1 MIYFTKISLIL
12 RLRETDMKKIL
23 KAILSI
29 ILGIVLLAIIVVMA
43 YLGIIYNEVNTEIK
57 AGKIEKTVDSI
68 RERNTYVKKEKI
80 DKLYLKAVV
89 AAEDRR
95 YYSHGAV
102 DFIGFS
108 RAMYN
113 NIISLKLKEGGSSIT
128 QQLSKNIFLD
138 QKTELE
144 RKIKELFYA
153 IELEKRYSKDDILEL
168 YVNTSYFG
176 AGYYGIG
183 PATKGYYDKTPEK
196 LNLNEIAFLAGV
208 PNAPSVYNPYEHY
221 ELALQRRNIVLR
233 KMVYNGDITQ
243 EEALSVYNEK
253 LNVKERNDD

>member
-1 MIYFTKISLIL
+1 MRKF
-12 RLRETDMKKIL
+12 L
-23 KAILSI
+23 KGILSI
-29 ILGIVLLAIIVVMA
+29 ILGIIILAIIVVLA

-57 AGKIEKTVDSI
+57 AGKIEKTVEGI
-68 RERNTYVKKEKI
+68 RSRITYIKKEKI
-80 DKLYLKAVV
+80 DELYLKAVI

-102 DFIGFS
+102 DVVGFS

-113 NIISLKLKEGGSSIT
+113 NIISMKLKEGGSTIT

-138 QKTELE
+138 QRAEID
-144 RKIKELFYA
+144 RKIKELFYS
-153 IELEKRYSKDDILEL
+153 IELEKKYSKDDILEL

-196 LNLNEIAFLAGV
+196 LSLNEAAFLAGV

-221 ELALQRRNIVLR
+221 DLAVQRRNIVLK
-233 KMVYNGDITQ
+233 KMVFNGDITQ
-243 EEALSVYNEK
+243 QEAIIVYNER
-253 LNVKERNDD
+253 LNVKERDND

>member
-1 MIYFTKISLIL
+1 MRRIIKGILTIICVIFLICV
-12 RLRETDMKKIL
+12 I
-23 KAILSI
+23 
-29 ILGIVLLAIIVVMA
+29 GIVA

-57 AGKIEKTVDSI
+57 TGKIEKTVDSI

-102 DFIGFS
+102 DIMGFS

>member
-1 MIYFTKISLIL
+1 MRKF
-12 RLRETDMKKIL
+12 L
-23 KAILSI
+23 KGILSI
-29 ILGIVLLAIIVVMA
+29 ILGIIILAIIVVLA

-57 AGKIEKTVDSI
+57 AGKIEKTVEGI
-68 RERNTYVKKEKI
+68 RSRNTYVKKEKI
-80 DKLYLKAVV
+80 DELYLKAVI

-102 DFIGFS
+102 DVVGFS

-113 NIISLKLKEGGSSIT
+113 NIISMKLKEGGSTIT

-138 QKTELE
+138 QRAEID
-144 RKIKELFYA
+144 RKIKELFYS
-153 IELEKRYSKDDILEL
+153 IELEKKYSKDDILEL

-196 LNLNEIAFLAGV
+196 LSLNEAAFLAGV

-221 ELALQRRNIVLR
+221 DLAVQRRNIVLK
-233 KMVYNGDITQ
+233 KMVFNGDIIQQ
-243 EEALSVYNEK
+243 EAIIVYNER
-253 LNVKERNDD
+253 LNVKERDND

>member
-1 MIYFTKISLIL
+1 MRRIIKGIL
-12 RLRETDMKKIL
+12 T
-23 KAILSI
+23 I
-29 ILGIVLLAIIVVMA
+29 IGVIFIIGVIGIAS

-57 AGKIEKTVDSI
+57 AGKIEKTVNSI
-68 RERNTYVKKEKI
+68 RERNTYVKKENI

-176 AGYYGIG
+176 AGYY
-183 PATKGYYDKTPEK
+183 DKTPEK

-253 LNVKERNDD
+253 LNVKEKNDD

>member
-1 MIYFTKISLIL
+1 MRRIIKGILTIIGIIFLICV
-12 RLRETDMKKIL
+12 I
-23 KAILSI
+23 
-29 ILGIVLLAIIVVMA
+29 GIVA

-57 AGKIEKTVDSI
+57 AGKIKKTVDSI

-102 DFIGFS
+102 DIMGFS

>member
-1 MIYFTKISLIL
+1 MRKF
-12 RLRETDMKKIL
+12 L
-23 KAILSI
+23 KGILSI
-29 ILGIVLLAIIVVMA
+29 ILGIIILAIIVVLA

-57 AGKIEKTVDSI
+57 AGKIEKTVEGI
-68 RERNTYVKKEKI
+68 RSRNTYVKKEKI
-80 DKLYLKAVV
+80 DELYLKAVI

-102 DFIGFS
+102 DVVGFS

-113 NIISLKLKEGGSSIT
+113 NIISMKLKEGGSTIT

-138 QKTELE
+138 QRAEID
-144 RKIKELFYA
+144 RKIKEVFYS
-153 IELEKRYSKDDILEL
+153 IELEKKYSKDDILEL

-196 LNLNEIAFLAGV
+196 LSLNEAAFLAGV

-221 ELALQRRNIVLR
+221 DLAVQRRNIVLK
-233 KMVYNGDITQ
+233 KMVFNGDITQ
-243 EEALSVYNEK
+243 QEAIIVYNER
-253 LNVKERNDD
+253 LNVKERDND

>member
-1 MIYFTKISLIL
+1 MRKF
-12 RLRETDMKKIL
+12 L
-23 KAILSI
+23 KGILSI
-29 ILGIVLLAIIVVMA
+29 ILGIIILAIIVVLA

-57 AGKIEKTVDSI
+57 AGKIEKTVEGI
-68 RERNTYVKKEKI
+68 RSRNTYIKKEKI
-80 DKLYLKAVV
+80 DELYLKAVI

-102 DFIGFS
+102 DVVGFS

-113 NIISLKLKEGGSSIT
+113 NIISMKLKEGGSTIT

-138 QKTELE
+138 QRTEID
-144 RKIKELFYA
+144 RKIKELFYS
-153 IELEKRYSKDDILEL
+153 IELEKKYSKDDILEL

-196 LNLNEIAFLAGV
+196 LSLNEAAFLAGV

-221 ELALQRRNIVLR
+221 DLAVQRRNIVLK
-233 KMVYNGDITQ
+233 KMVFNGDITQ
-243 EEALSVYNEK
+243 QEAIIVYNER
-253 LNVKERNDD
+253 LNVKERDND

>member
-1 MIYFTKISLIL
+1 MRRIIKGILTIICVIFLICV
-12 RLRETDMKKIL
+12 I
-23 KAILSI
+23 
-29 ILGIVLLAIIVVMA
+29 GIAS

-57 AGKIEKTVDSI
+57 AGKIEKTVNSI
-68 RERNTYVKKEKI
+68 RERNTYVKKENI

-102 DFIGFS
+102 DIMGFS

>member
-1 MIYFTKISLIL
+1 MRKF
-12 RLRETDMKKIL
+12 L
-23 KAILSI
+23 KGILSI
-29 ILGIVLLAIIVVMA
+29 ILGIIILTIIVVLA

-57 AGKIEKTVDSI
+57 AGKIEKTVEGI
-68 RERNTYVKKEKI
+68 RSRNTYIKKEKI
-80 DKLYLKAVV
+80 DELYLKAVI

-102 DFIGFS
+102 DVVGFS

-113 NIISLKLKEGGSSIT
+113 NIISMKLKEGGSTIT

-138 QKTELE
+138 QRAEID
-144 RKIKELFYA
+144 RKIKELFYS
-153 IELEKRYSKDDILEL
+153 IELEKKYSKDDILEL

-196 LNLNEIAFLAGV
+196 LSLNEAAFLAGV

-221 ELALQRRNIVLR
+221 DLAVQRRNIVLK
-233 KMVYNGDITQ
+233 KMVFNGDITQ
-243 EEALSVYNEK
+243 QEAIIVYNER
-253 LNVKERNDD
+253 LNVKERDND

>member
-1 MIYFTKISLIL
+1 MTKSLKICKIYKVHG
-12 RLRETDMKKIL
+12 
-23 KAILSI
+23 
-29 ILGIVLLAIIVVMA
+29 GIRSRA
-43 YLGIIYNEVNTEIK
+43 
-57 AGKIEKTVDSI
+57 
-68 RERNTYVKKEKI
+68 TYVKKEKI

-95 YYSHGAV
+95 FYNHGAI
-102 DFIGFS
+102 DIIGFS

>member
-1 MIYFTKISLIL
+1 MRKF
-12 RLRETDMKKIL
+12 L
-23 KAILSI
+23 KGILSI
-29 ILGIVLLAIIVVMA
+29 ILGIIILAIIVVLA
-43 YLGIIYNEVNTEIK
+43 YLGIIYNKVNTEIK
-57 AGKIEKTVDSI
+57 AGKIEKTVEGI
-68 RERNTYVKKEKI
+68 RSRNTYVKKEKI
-80 DKLYLKAVV
+80 DELYLKAVI

-102 DFIGFS
+102 DVVGFS

-113 NIISLKLKEGGSSIT
+113 NIISMKLKEGGSTIT

-138 QKTELE
+138 QRAEID
-144 RKIKELFYA
+144 RKIKELFYS
-153 IELEKRYSKDDILEL
+153 IELEKKYSKDDILEL

-196 LNLNEIAFLAGV
+196 LSLNEAAFLAGV

-221 ELALQRRNIVLR
+221 DLAVQRRNIVLK
-233 KMVYNGDITQ
+233 KMVFNGDITQ
-243 EEALSVYNEK
+243 QEAIIVYNER
-253 LNVKERNDD
+253 LNVKERDND

>member
-1 MIYFTKISLIL
+1 MRKF
-12 RLRETDMKKIL
+12 L
-23 KAILSI
+23 KGILSI
-29 ILGIVLLAIIVVMA
+29 ILGIIILAIIVVLA

-57 AGKIEKTVDSI
+57 AGKIEKTVEGI
-68 RERNTYVKKEKI
+68 RSRNTYVKKEKI
-80 DKLYLKAVV
+80 DELYLKAVI

-102 DFIGFS
+102 DVVGFS

-113 NIISLKLKEGGSSIT
+113 NIISMKLKEGGSTIT

-138 QKTELE
+138 QRAEID
-144 RKIKELFYA
+144 RKIKELFYS
-153 IELEKRYSKDDILEL
+153 IELEKKYSKDDILEL

-196 LNLNEIAFLAGV
+196 LSLNEAAFLAGV

-221 ELALQRRNIVLR
+221 DLAVQRRNIALK
-233 KMVYNGDITQ
+233 KMVFNGDITQ
-243 EEALSVYNEK
+243 QEAIIVYNER
-253 LNVKERNDD
+253 LNVKERDND

>member
-1 MIYFTKISLIL
+1 MRKF
-12 RLRETDMKKIL
+12 L
-23 KAILSI
+23 KGILSI
-29 ILGIVLLAIIVVMA
+29 ILGIIILAIIVVLA

-57 AGKIEKTVDSI
+57 AGKIEKTVEGI
-68 RERNTYVKKEKI
+68 RSRNTYVKKDKI
-80 DKLYLKAVV
+80 DELYLKAVI

-102 DFIGFS
+102 DVVGFS

-113 NIISLKLKEGGSSIT
+113 NIISMKLKEGGSTIT

-138 QKTELE
+138 QRAEID
-144 RKIKELFYA
+144 RKIKELFYS
-153 IELEKRYSKDDILEL
+153 IELEKKYSKDDILEL

-196 LNLNEIAFLAGV
+196 LSLNEAAFLAGV

-221 ELALQRRNIVLR
+221 DLAVQRRNIVLK
-233 KMVYNGDITQ
+233 KMVFNGDITQ
-243 EEALSVYNEK
+243 QEAIIVYNER
-253 LNVKERNDD
+253 LNVKERDND

>member
-1 MIYFTKISLIL
+1 MRKF
-12 RLRETDMKKIL
+12 L
-23 KAILSI
+23 KGILSI
-29 ILGIVLLAIIVVMA
+29 ILGIIILAIIVVLA

-57 AGKIEKTVDSI
+57 AGKIEKTVEGI
-68 RERNTYVKKEKI
+68 RSRNTYVKKDKI
-80 DKLYLKAVV
+80 DELYLKAVI

-102 DFIGFS
+102 DVVGFS

-113 NIISLKLKEGGSSIT
+113 NIISMKLKEGGSTIT

-138 QKTELE
+138 QRAEID
-144 RKIKELFYA
+144 RKIKELFYS
-153 IELEKRYSKDDILEL
+153 IELEKKYSKDDILEL

-196 LNLNEIAFLAGV
+196 LSLNEAAFLAGV

-221 ELALQRRNIVLR
+221 DLAVQRRNIVLK
-233 KMVYNGDITQ
+233 KMVFNGGITQ
-243 EEALSVYNEK
+243 QEAIIVYNER
-253 LNVKERNDD
+253 LNVKERDND

>member
-1 MIYFTKISLIL
+1 MRKF
-12 RLRETDMKKIL
+12 L
-23 KAILSI
+23 KGILSI
-29 ILGIVLLAIIVVMA
+29 ILGIIILAIIVVLA

-57 AGKIEKTVDSI
+57 AGKIEKTVEGI
-68 RERNTYVKKEKI
+68 RSRNTYVKKEKI
-80 DKLYLKAVV
+80 DELYLKAVI

-102 DFIGFS
+102 DVVGFS

-113 NIISLKLKEGGSSIT
+113 NIISMKLKEGGSTIT

-138 QKTELE
+138 QRAEID
-144 RKIKELFYA
+144 RKIKELFYS
-153 IELEKRYSKDDILEL
+153 IELEKKYSKDDILEL

-183 PATKGYYDKTPEK
+183 PATKGLYYDKTTEK
-196 LNLNEIAFLAGV
+196 LSLYEAAFLAGV

-221 ELALQRRNIVLR
+221 DLAVQRRNIVLK
-233 KMVYNGDITQ
+233 KMVFNGDITQ
-243 EEALSVYNEK
+243 QEAIIVYNER
-253 LNVKERNDD
+253 LNVKERDND

>member
-1 MIYFTKISLIL
+1 MRKF
-12 RLRETDMKKIL
+12 L
-23 KAILSI
+23 KGILSI
-29 ILGIVLLAIIVVMA
+29 ILGIIILAIIVVLA

-57 AGKIEKTVDSI
+57 AGKIEKTVEGI
-68 RERNTYVKKEKI
+68 RSRNTYVKKEKI
-80 DKLYLKAVV
+80 DELYLKAVI

-102 DFIGFS
+102 DVVGFS

-113 NIISLKLKEGGSSIT
+113 NIISMKLKEGGSTIT

-138 QKTELE
+138 QRAEID
-144 RKIKELFYA
+144 RKIKELFYS
-153 IELEKRYSKDDILEL
+153 IELEKKYSKDDILEL

-196 LNLNEIAFLAGV
+196 LSLNEAAFLAGV
-208 PNAPSVYNPYEHY
+208 PNAPSAYNPYEHY
-221 ELALQRRNIVLR
+221 DLAVQRRNIVLK
-233 KMVYNGDITQ
+233 KMVFNGNITQ
-243 EEALSVYNEK
+243 QEAIIVYNER
-253 LNVKERNDD
+253 LNVKERDND

>member
-1 MIYFTKISLIL
+1 MRKF
-12 RLRETDMKKIL
+12 L
-23 KAILSI
+23 KGILSI
-29 ILGIVLLAIIVVMA
+29 ILGIIILAIIVVLA

-57 AGKIEKTVDSI
+57 AGKIEKTVEGI
-68 RERNTYVKKEKI
+68 RSRNTYVKKEKI
-80 DKLYLKAVV
+80 DELYLKAVI

-102 DFIGFS
+102 DVVGFS

-113 NIISLKLKEGGSSIT
+113 NIISMKLKEGGSTIT

-138 QKTELE
+138 QRAEID
-144 RKIKELFYA
+144 RKIKELFYS
-153 IELEKRYSKDDILEL
+153 IELEKKYSKDDILEL

-196 LNLNEIAFLAGV
+196 LSLNEAAFLAGV
-208 PNAPSVYNPYEHY
+208 PKAPSVYNPYEHY
-221 ELALQRRNIVLR
+221 DLAVQRRNIVLK
-233 KMVYNGDITQ
+233 KMVFNGDITQ
-243 EEALSVYNEK
+243 QEAIIVYNER
-253 LNVKERNDD
+253 LNVKERDND

>member
-1 MIYFTKISLIL
+1 MRKF
-12 RLRETDMKKIL
+12 L
-23 KAILSI
+23 KGILSI
-29 ILGIVLLAIIVVMA
+29 ILVIIILAIIVVLA

-57 AGKIEKTVDSI
+57 AGKIEKTVEGI
-68 RERNTYVKKEKI
+68 RSRNTYVKKEKI
-80 DKLYLKAVV
+80 DELYLKAVI

-102 DFIGFS
+102 DVVGFS

-113 NIISLKLKEGGSSIT
+113 NIISMKLKEGGSTIT

-138 QKTELE
+138 QRAEID
-144 RKIKELFYA
+144 RKIKELFYS
-153 IELEKRYSKDDILEL
+153 IELEKKYSKDDILEL

-196 LNLNEIAFLAGV
+196 LSLNEAAFLAGV

-221 ELALQRRNIVLR
+221 DLAVQRRNIVLK
-233 KMVYNGDITQ
+233 KMVFNGDITQ
-243 EEALSVYNEK
+243 QEAIIVYNER
-253 LNVKERNDD
+253 LNVKERDND

>member
-1 MIYFTKISLIL
+1 MRKF
-12 RLRETDMKKIL
+12 L
-23 KAILSI
+23 KGILSI
-29 ILGIVLLAIIVVMA
+29 ILGIIILAIIVVLA

-57 AGKIEKTVDSI
+57 AGKIEKTVEGI
-68 RERNTYVKKEKI
+68 RSRNTYIKKEKI
-80 DKLYLKAVV
+80 DELYLKAVI

-102 DFIGFS
+102 DVVGFS

-113 NIISLKLKEGGSSIT
+113 NIISMKLKEGGSTIT

-138 QKTELE
+138 QRAEID
-144 RKIKELFYA
+144 RKIKELFYS
-153 IELEKRYSKDDILEL
+153 IELEKKYSKDDILEL

-196 LNLNEIAFLAGV
+196 LSLNEAAFLAGV

-221 ELALQRRNIVLR
+221 DLAVQRRNIVLK
-233 KMVYNGDITQ
+233 KMVFNGDITQ
-243 EEALSVYNEK
+243 QEAIIVYNER
-253 LNVKERNDD
+253 LNVKERDND

>member
-1 MIYFTKISLIL
+1 MRRIIKGILTIIFVIFLICV
-12 RLRETDMKKIL
+12 I
-23 KAILSI
+23 
-29 ILGIVLLAIIVVMA
+29 GIVA

-95 YYSHGAV
+95 YYSHGAL
-102 DFIGFS
+102 DFIVFS
-108 RAMYN
+108 KAMYN

-243 EEALSVYNEK
+243 EEAIIVYNER
-253 LNVKERNDD
+253 LNVKERDND

>member
-1 MIYFTKISLIL
+1 MRKF
-12 RLRETDMKKIL
+12 L
-23 KAILSI
+23 KGILSI
-29 ILGIVLLAIIVVMA
+29 ILGIIILAIIVVLA

-57 AGKIEKTVDSI
+57 AGKIEKTVEGI
-68 RERNTYVKKEKI
+68 RSRNTYVKKDKI
-80 DKLYLKAVV
+80 DELYLKAVI

-102 DFIGFS
+102 DIMGFS

-113 NIISLKLKEGGSSIT
+113 NIISMKLKEGGSTIT

-138 QKTELE
+138 QRTEID
-144 RKIKELFYA
+144 RKIKELFYS
-153 IELEKRYSKDDILEL
+153 IELEKKYSKDDILEL

-183 PATKGYYDKTPEK
+183 PASKGYYGKTPEK
-196 LNLNEIAFLAGV
+196 LNLNEAAFLAGV

-221 ELALQRRNIVLR
+221 DLALQRRNIVLK

-243 EEALSVYNEK
+243 EEAIIVYNER
-253 LNVKERNDD
+253 LNVKERDND

>member
-1 MIYFTKISLIL
+1 MRKIIKGILTIIGVIFLICV
-12 RLRETDMKKIL
+12 I
-23 KAILSI
+23 
-29 ILGIVLLAIIVVMA
+29 GIAS
-43 YLGIIYNEVNTEIK
+43 YLGILYNEVNNEIK
-57 AGKIEKTVDSI
+57 AGKIEKTVNSI

-253 LNVKERNDD
+253 LNVKEKNDD

>member
-1 MIYFTKISLIL
+1 
-12 RLRETDMKKIL
+12 MKKLL
-23 KAILSI
+23 KGILSI
-29 ILGIVLLAIIVVMA
+29 ILALVVLGIIATIA
-43 YLGIIYNEVNTEIK
+43 YLGIIYNEVNNEIK
-57 AGKIEKTVDSI
+57 SGKIEKIVDGI
-68 RERNTYVKKEKI
+68 RSRATYVKKENI
-80 DKLYLKAVV
+80 DKLYLKAVI

-95 YYSHGAV
+95 YYNHGAI
-102 DFIGFS
+102 DIIGFS

-113 NIISLKLKEGGSSIT
+113 NIISFRLKEGGSSIT
-128 QQLSKNIFLD
+128 QQVSKNIFLD
-138 QKTELE
+138 QRTEIN
-144 RKIKELFYA
+144 RKIKELFYS
-153 IELEKRYSKDDILEL
+153 IELEKKYSKDEILEL

-243 EEALSVYNEK
+243 EEALAIYDER
-253 LNVKERNDD
+253 LNVKGKNND

>member
-1 MIYFTKISLIL
+1 MRKF
-12 RLRETDMKKIL
+12 L
-23 KAILSI
+23 KGILSI
-29 ILGIVLLAIIVVMA
+29 ILGIIILAIIVVLA

-57 AGKIEKTVDSI
+57 VGKIEKTVEGI
-68 RERNTYVKKEKI
+68 RSRNTYVKKDKI
-80 DKLYLKAVV
+80 DELYLKAVI

-102 DFIGFS
+102 DVVGFS

-113 NIISLKLKEGGSSIT
+113 NIISMKLKEGGSTIT

-138 QKTELE
+138 QRAEID
-144 RKIKELFYA
+144 RKIKELFYS
-153 IELEKRYSKDDILEL
+153 IELEKKYSKDDILEL

-196 LNLNEIAFLAGV
+196 LSLNEAAFLAGV

-221 ELALQRRNIVLR
+221 DLAVQRRNIVLK
-233 KMVYNGDITQ
+233 KMVFNGDITQ
-243 EEALSVYNEK
+243 QEAIIVYNER
-253 LNVKERNDD
+253 LNVKERDND

>member
-1 MIYFTKISLIL
+1 MRRIIKGILTIIGIIFLICV
-12 RLRETDMKKIL
+12 I
-23 KAILSI
+23 
-29 ILGIVLLAIIVVMA
+29 GIVA

-57 AGKIEKTVDSI
+57 VGKIEKTVDSI

-128 QQLSKNIFLD
+128 QQLS
-138 QKTELE
+138 
-144 RKIKELFYA
+144 
-153 IELEKRYSKDDILEL
+153 
-168 YVNTSYFG
+168 
-176 AGYYGIG
+176 
-183 PATKGYYDKTPEK
+183 
-196 LNLNEIAFLAGV
+196 
-208 PNAPSVYNPYEHY
+208 
-221 ELALQRRNIVLR
+221 
-233 KMVYNGDITQ
+233 
-243 EEALSVYNEK
+243 
-253 LNVKERNDD
+253 

>member
-1 MIYFTKISLIL
+1 MRRIIKGILTIICVIFLICV
-12 RLRETDMKKIL
+12 I
-23 KAILSI
+23 
-29 ILGIVLLAIIVVMA
+29 GIVA

-89 AAEDRR
+89 AAEDRS

-102 DFIGFS
+102 DIMGFS

-243 EEALSVYNEK
+243 EEAIIVYNER
-253 LNVKERNDD
+253 LNVKERDND

>member
-1 MIYFTKISLIL
+1 MRKF
-12 RLRETDMKKIL
+12 L
-23 KAILSI
+23 KGILSI
-29 ILGIVLLAIIVVMA
+29 ILGIIILTIIVVLA

-57 AGKIEKTVDSI
+57 AGKIEKTVEGI
-68 RERNTYVKKEKI
+68 RSRNTYIKKEKI
-80 DKLYLKAVV
+80 DELYLKAVI

-102 DFIGFS
+102 DVVGFS

-113 NIISLKLKEGGSSIT
+113 NIISMKLKEGGSTIT

-138 QKTELE
+138 QRTEID
-144 RKIKELFYA
+144 RKIKELFYS
-153 IELEKRYSKDDILEL
+153 IELEKKYSKDDILEL

-196 LNLNEIAFLAGV
+196 LSLNEAAFLAGV

-221 ELALQRRNIVLR
+221 DLAVQRRNIVLK
-233 KMVYNGDITQ
+233 KMVFNGDITQ
-243 EEALSVYNEK
+243 QEAIIVYNER
-253 LNVKERNDD
+253 LNVKERDND

>member
-1 MIYFTKISLIL
+1 MRRIIKGILTIIGVIFLICL
-12 RLRETDMKKIL
+12 I
-23 KAILSI
+23 
-29 ILGIVLLAIIVVMA
+29 GIVA
-43 YLGIIYNEVNTEIK
+43 YLGILYNDVNNEIK
-57 AGKIEKTVDSI
+57 AGKIKKTVDSI

-102 DFIGFS
+102 DIMGFS

>member
-29 ILGIVLLAIIVVMA
+29 ILGIVLLAIILVMV

-57 AGKIEKTVDSI
+57 TGKIEKTVNNI
-68 RERNTYVKKEKI
+68 RDRNTYVKKENI

-102 DFIGFS
+102 DIMGFS

-113 NIISLKLKEGGSSIT
+113 NIISLKLKEGGSTIT
-128 QQLSKNIFLD
+128 QQVSKNIFLD
-138 QKTELE
+138 QRTEIN
-144 RKIKELFYA
+144 RKIKELFYS
-153 IELEKRYSKDDILEL
+153 IELEKKYSKDEILEI

-183 PATKGYYDKTPEK
+183 PATQGYYGKTPEK
-196 LNLNEIAFLAGV
+196 LSLNEAAFLAGV

-221 ELALQRRNIVLR
+221 DLALQRRNIVLK

-243 EEALSVYNEK
+243 EEAIIVYNER
-253 LNVKERNDD
+253 LNVKDKNND

>member
-1 MIYFTKISLIL
+1 MRKIIKGILTIICVIFLICV
-12 RLRETDMKKIL
+12 I
-23 KAILSI
+23 
-29 ILGIVLLAIIVVMA
+29 GIVA

-102 DFIGFS
+102 DIMGFS

-243 EEALSVYNEK
+243 EEAIIVYNER
-253 LNVKERNDD
+253 LNVKERDND

>member
-1 MIYFTKISLIL
+1 MRKF
-12 RLRETDMKKIL
+12 L
-23 KAILSI
+23 KGILSI
-29 ILGIVLLAIIVVMA
+29 ILGIIILAIIVVLA

-57 AGKIEKTVDSI
+57 AGKIEKTVEGI
-68 RERNTYVKKEKI
+68 RSRNTYVKKEKI
-80 DKLYLKAVV
+80 DELYLKAVI

-102 DFIGFS
+102 DVVGFS

-113 NIISLKLKEGGSSIT
+113 NIISMKLKEGGSTIT

-138 QKTELE
+138 QRAEID
-144 RKIKELFYA
+144 RKIKELFYS
-153 IELEKRYSKDDILEL
+153 IELEKKYSKDDILEL

-196 LNLNEIAFLAGV
+196 LSLNEAAFLAGV

-221 ELALQRRNIVLR
+221 DLALQRRNIVLK

-243 EEALSVYNEK
+243 EEAIIVYNER
-253 LNVKERNDD
+253 LNVKERDND

>member
-1 MIYFTKISLIL
+1 MRKF
-12 RLRETDMKKIL
+12 L
-23 KAILSI
+23 KGILSI
-29 ILGIVLLAIIVVMA
+29 ILGIIILAIIVVLA

-57 AGKIEKTVDSI
+57 AGKIEKTVEGI
-68 RERNTYVKKEKI
+68 RSRNTYVKKEKI
-80 DKLYLKAVV
+80 DELYLKAVI

-102 DFIGFS
+102 DVVGFS

-113 NIISLKLKEGGSSIT
+113 NKISMKLKEGGSTIT

-138 QKTELE
+138 QRAEID
-144 RKIKELFYA
+144 RKIKELFYS
-153 IELEKRYSKDDILEL
+153 IELEKKYSKDDILEL

-196 LNLNEIAFLAGV
+196 LSLNEAAFLAGV
-208 PNAPSVYNPYEHY
+208 PNAPSAYNPYEHY
-221 ELALQRRNIVLR
+221 DLAVQRRNIVLK
-233 KMVYNGDITQ
+233 KMVFNGDITQ
-243 EEALSVYNEK
+243 QEAIIVYNER
-253 LNVKERNDD
+253 LNVKERDND

>member
-1 MIYFTKISLIL
+1 MRRIIKCILTIICVIFLICV
-12 RLRETDMKKIL
+12 I
-23 KAILSI
+23 
-29 ILGIVLLAIIVVMA
+29 GIVA

-102 DFIGFS
+102 DIMGFS

-243 EEALSVYNEK
+243 EEAIIVYNER
-253 LNVKERNDD
+253 LNVKERDND

>member
-1 MIYFTKISLIL
+1 MRKF
-12 RLRETDMKKIL
+12 L
-23 KAILSI
+23 KGILSI
-29 ILGIVLLAIIVVMA
+29 ILGIIILAIIVVLA

-57 AGKIEKTVDSI
+57 AGKIEKTVEGI
-68 RERNTYVKKEKI
+68 RSRNTYVKKDKI
-80 DKLYLKAVV
+80 DELYLKAVI

-102 DFIGFS
+102 DVVGFS

-113 NIISLKLKEGGSSIT
+113 NIISMKLKEGGSTIT

-138 QKTELE
+138 QRAEID
-144 RKIKELFYA
+144 RKIKELFYS
-153 IELEKRYSKDDILEL
+153 IELEKKYSKDDILEL

-196 LNLNEIAFLAGV
+196 LSLNEAAFLAGV

-221 ELALQRRNIVLR
+221 DLAVQRRNIVLK
-233 KMVYNGDITQ
+233 KMVFNGDITQ
-243 EEALSVYNEK
+243 EEAIIVYNER
-253 LNVKERNDD
+253 LNVKERDND

>member
-1 MIYFTKISLIL
+1 MRKF
-12 RLRETDMKKIL
+12 L
-23 KAILSI
+23 KGILSI
-29 ILGIVLLAIIVVMA
+29 ILGIIILAIIVVLA

-57 AGKIEKTVDSI
+57 AGKIEKTVEGI
-68 RERNTYVKKEKI
+68 RSRNTYVKKEKI
-80 DKLYLKAVV
+80 DELYLKAVI

-102 DFIGFS
+102 DVVGFS

-113 NIISLKLKEGGSSIT
+113 NIISMKLKEGGSTIT

-138 QKTELE
+138 QRAEID
-144 RKIKELFYA
+144 RKIKELFYS
-153 IELEKRYSKDDILEL
+153 IELEKKYSKDDILEL

-196 LNLNEIAFLAGV
+196 LSLNEAAFLAGV

-221 ELALQRRNIVLR
+221 DLAVQSRNIVLK
-233 KMVYNGDITQ
+233 KMVFNGDITQ
-243 EEALSVYNEK
+243 QEAIIVYNER
-253 LNVKERNDD
+253 LNVKERDND